1 MWVDLVWLPFEIFK
15 EALNYEMMNQSWKC
29 IKSYMCKLRKVRAI
43 WRTSKEH
50 KTSQHTDARGESW
63 HDAAAN
69 VTWRWSWWLC
79 WSWWWRW
86 SSPWFQNT
94 DNHKRNQYDLEITWT
109 CYSLLPEGLSKVVS
123 PSGIFSPF
131 NLKAARLMWHPCL
144 HDSFSS
150 ISSHPETNT
159 ARVHFPR
166 YWSETRQRP
175 MLQDQT

>member
-1 MWVDLVWLPFEIFK
+1 
-15 EALNYEMMNQSWKC
+15 MM
-29 IKSYMCKLRKVRAI
+29 MMMVFAPL
-43 WRTSKEH
+43 
-50 KTSQHTDARGESW
+50 
-63 HDAAAN
+63 
-69 VTWRWSWWLC
+69 
-79 WSWWWRW
+79 
-86 SSPWFQNT
+86 FQNK
-94 DNHKRNQYDLEITWT
+94 DNHKRNQYNLESTWT

-123 PSGIFSPF
+123 SSGIFSPF

-175 MLQDQT
+175 MLQDQTWSFFTNRTNLPHRPPQGPPPSRRSSTWRPHLKMLGRWAGGEKICNLVDGIQRKGKLHNLHLL